1 MKLTRAH
8 VCVGLGGLGG
18 TVVGGGDVATGDW
31 LADGG
36 LTVGEG
42 GPLHA
47 VTGGGTKSC
56 SLWPACTAA
65 STRAVN
71 QVVAEGCVGLGV
83 GGETHWSAWT
93 AASACVCTGRS
104 GCTALSAAAAA
115 HRTRR
120 LKREGEGLG
129 LGPGR

>member
-1 MKLTRAH
+1 MSGGGKNTCKLCPACTVA
-8 VCVGLGGLGG
+8 VGLDGLDG
-18 TVVGGGDVATGDW
+18 TVVGGGDVAAGAGAGEAVVGAGVTEQVVDRLRLAVPVDGCAEGER

-47 VTGGGTKSC
+47 VTGGGTNTC

-71 QVVAEGCVGLGV
+71 QVVAVGCVGLGV
-83 GGETHWSAWT
+83 GGETH
-93 AASACVCTGRS
+93 
-104 GCTALSAAAAA
+104 
-115 HRTRR
+115 
-120 LKREGEGLG
+120 
-129 LGPGR
+129 